1 MEIHLSSVSDPT
13 PFGSAAN
20 GWTVSMPRKLSKLF
34 LLYVAIAAHVPEF
47 LVVNK

>member
-1 MEIHLSSVSDPT
+1 MDIHMSSISDPT

-20 GWTVSMPRKLSKLF
+20 GWTVSLPRKLFQLF
-34 LLYVAIAAHVPEF
+34 LLYIAIAANDTQL